1 MWPATSD
8 PRGYRTCIG
17 APLYFRHESSLDH
30 DTGPHPEG
38 PGRIPAIER
47 ALAEREWLGF
57 ERRQAPAVELD
68 VLGAVHPRRYVDSVR
83 AVSEGGGGAFDPD
96 TVASAGSYNAAL
108 HAAGGAC
115 AMVDALIGGEARIAF
130 CGLRPPGHHA
140 EPEAAMGFCL
150 FNNIAVATRH
160 ALDSLGVER
169 VFILDWD
176 VHHGNGTND
185 IFHSD
190 PRVLFASIHQS
201 PLYPGTGPLSDQGS
215 GDGLGYTINLPVPPG
230 SGDAEWQSL
239 VEHVALPPARAFDP
253 QLVLISAGFDA
264 HRADPLA
271 SCMLSTESFGQM
283 ALRARGLADAVGA
296 PIGAVLEGGYD
307 LGALSSS
314 VVATLSALAEGG
326 TAAPVEPHPLAA
338 AAAAQVGRHWPLA
351 AAAG

>member
-115 AMVDALIGGEARIAF
+115 AMVDALI
-130 CGLRPPGHHA
+130 
-140 EPEAAMGFCL
+140 
-150 FNNIAVATRH
+150 
-160 ALDSLGVER
+160 
-169 VFILDWD
+169 
-176 VHHGNGTND
+176 
-185 IFHSD
+185 
-190 PRVLFASIHQS
+190 
-201 PLYPGTGPLSDQGS
+201 
-215 GDGLGYTINLPVPPG
+215 
-230 SGDAEWQSL
+230 
-239 VEHVALPPARAFDP
+239 
-253 QLVLISAGFDA
+253 
-264 HRADPLA
+264 
-271 SCMLSTESFGQM
+271 
-283 ALRARGLADAVGA
+283 
-296 PIGAVLEGGYD
+296 
-307 LGALSSS
+307 
-314 VVATLSALAEGG
+314 
-326 TAAPVEPHPLAA
+326 
-338 AAAAQVGRHWPLA
+338 
-351 AAAG
+351 